1 MEDSRKNFNV
11 FDLDKDASNQA
22 YINKLAELDIFI
34 GGKFCNFVFNF
45 IFHHQRE
52 N

>member
-34 GGKFCNFVFNF
+34 GGRF
-45 IFHHQRE
+45 
-52 N
+52 